1 MPQLFYDDGTPSR
14 TIVDDDDDKPV
25 FGLIISGSVVI
36 TAGIG
41 DQVRI
46 EMTETQIRSLAY
58 HATRA
63 VSELDEQAKK

>member
-14 TIVDDDDDKPV
+14 TIVDDDDTPV

-63 VSELDEQAKK
+63 VSELDDQAKK